1 MKPTALAVNP
11 VDPRAPTRAGRG
23 AWCLLLL
30 GCVPLTALAQTISFA
45 QKPPYL
51 STGVQPNLLVI
62 YDNSQSME
70 AVMPGGNRTTFGDV
84 NTRGNIARQVLRD
97 SIATYQNSFRWGL
110 ATFDATAPYILDYSQ
125 FGYPPPMILYYS
137 DQVSGAGSI
146 RQPVQTTSAAHLTAL
161 NSLLA
166 NQTAN
171 AATTEVKNSTWATPL
186 AGAIETAGKYFGNLF
201 PATPTPI
208 TDKSCQRQFVVLATD
223 GDPNYS
229 KGAYRYRTDAE
240 LRNVKKADGTWTYS
254 PATTEVIDEIQKLRA
269 TTVNNLAAVNGTYD
283 VQTYI
288 VGMGSAFENESSVA
302 GMNRM
307 AEVGGTGAAYLAN
320 DRASLT
326 AAFAAINADITARTA
341 SSASVAL
348 NAGAWSNG
356 SVAYLAR
363 FNSGDWSGQLQA
375 YSLLASG
382 ATATTPLW
390 DAAQR
395 VKLQHWSTGRQILS
409 YRPSSALGSRGV
421 AFRWPANPASTTATE
436 IPAAMVTALNRNGAG
451 TADTAGA
458 ARLQYLR
465 GDTSRE
471 LRNCPTCT
479 GPTPFRNRPTTV
491 LGDIIN
497 STPLYLASG
506 GRYVRDG
513 AEASA
518 YAAYRT
524 ARAAMT
530 PMVYVGANDGMLHG
544 FNANTGD
551 EVFAY
556 VPAIAADRLAAL
568 PEQGYGHHY
577 SVDGPLVGGD
587 VYYGGGWK
595 TVLIGS
601 LGAGGK
607 GLYALDV
614 SNPANF
620 TEAQAQKVA
629 RWELD
634 GSNATVGHILQAP
647 LLTRTRDGK
656 WRALVGNGYNSS
668 NGVAVLMAIDVET
681 GQSVNISTGAGSAAT
696 PNGLTGLVGLSS
708 GNNGVVDLVYGT
720 DQQGSLWKFDLSATD
735 PSSWKVAYGTTA
747 APAPLFTTA
756 SGQPITARPD
766 VTPHPE
772 GGYLVTFGT
781 GMYLASTDTS
791 STATQALYG
800 IWDKGAP
807 VTASQLVTQS
817 VLGTTKGP
825 DTRDYRFT
833 TYAVGTPAT
842 VYTGDKAIT
851 SSLYLTEKR
860 GWKLELPTAGERV
873 VSHATVRYGKAIFST
888 MVPGTVN
895 CQGGGDGWI
904 MEVDAVTGNR
914 SDLPALDTNADNQ
927 VDAADLLTWVA
938 AKTSVSGVRL
948 GAIPSAPS
956 FIRAKDRKL
965 DDKLVNTSDGTMVRV
980 REAGGARP
988 SGRAGWEQIQ

>member
-1 MKPTALAVNP
+1 MNNAAIAVRFA
-11 VDPRAPTRAGRG
+11 DPRGCLGRG
-23 AWCLLLL
+23 LWCLVLL
-30 GCVPLTALAQTISFA
+30 GAVPAAAQTISFA
-45 QKPPYL
+45 QKPLYL
-51 STGVQPNLLVI
+51 ATGVQPNLLVI

-70 AVMPGGNRTTFGDV
+70 AVMPGGNRTTFDDV

-110 ATFDATAPYILDYSQ
+110 ATFDATTPYILDYSQ
-125 FGYPPPMILYYS
+125 YGYPPPMILYYS
-137 DQVSGAGSI
+137 DKVTGLGAI
-146 RQPVQTTSAAHLTAL
+146 RQPIQTTSATHLTTL

-171 AATTEVKNSTWATPL
+171 AATTEIKNSTWATPL
-186 AGAIETAGKYFGNLF
+186 AGAIETAGKYFGNKLS
-201 PATPTPI
+201 ATPTPI
-208 TDKSCQRQFVVLATD
+208 TDNSCQRQFVVLATD

-229 KGAYRYRTDAE
+229 KGAYRYSTDAE
-240 LRNVKKADGTWTYS
+240 LRNVKNADGTWAFS
-254 PATTEVIDEIQKLRA
+254 PATVEVIAEIQNLRN
-269 TTVNNLAAVNGTYD
+269 TTVSNHATMNGTYD

-288 VGMGSAFENESSVA
+288 VGMGSSFENESSVA

-307 AEVGGTGAAYLAN
+307 AEVGGTDKAYLAN

-326 AAFAAINADITARTA
+326 AAFASINADITARTA
-341 SSASVAL
+341 SSSSVSL
-348 NAGAWSNG
+348 NAGSWSNG
-356 SVAYLAR
+356 SVAYLSR

-382 ATATTPLW
+382 APASTALW

-395 VKLQHWSTGRQILS
+395 VNLQNWNTGRQILS
-409 YRPSSALGSRGV
+409 YRGSSALGSRGV
-421 AFRWPANPASTTATE
+421 AFRWPVNPASTTATE

-451 TADTAGA
+451 TADTAGSL
-458 ARLQYLR
+458 RLNYLR

-471 LRNCPTCT
+471 LRNCATCT
-479 GPTPFRNRPTTV
+479 GPAPFRNRATTV

-497 STPLYLASG
+497 SSPLYLASG
-506 GRYVRDG
+506 GRYVRDS

-518 YAAYRT
+518 YATYRT

-556 VPAIAADRLAAL
+556 VPAIAADRLSAL
-568 PEQGYGHHY
+568 PEQGYAHQY

-620 TEAQAQKVA
+620 TEAQASKVA
-629 RWELD
+629 RWEID
-634 GSNATVGHILQAP
+634 GSDAAVGHILQAP
-647 LLTRTRDGK
+647 LLARTRDGK
-656 WRALVGNGYNSS
+656 WRALVGNGYNST

-681 GQSVNISTGAGSAAT
+681 GQSVKISTAAGST
-696 PNGLTGLVGLSS
+696 TSSNGLVGLVGLSS
-708 GNNGVVDLVYGT
+708 NNNGVVDLVYGT
-720 DQQGSLWKFDLSATD
+720 DQQGNVWKFDLSATD
-735 PSSWKVAYGTTA
+735 PASWKVAYGTTTT
-747 APAPLFTTA
+747 PAPLFTTA

-766 VTPHPE
+766 VTPHPQ

-781 GMYLASTDTS
+781 GIYLSATDPS
-791 STATQALYG
+791 STTRQALYG

-817 VLGTTKGP
+817 VLGTATGP
-825 DTRDYRFT
+825 DTREYRFT
-833 TYAVGTPAT
+833 TYAVGTPAN
-842 VYTGDKAIT
+842 VYSGDKIVT
-851 SSLYLTEKR
+851 SSSYYSDKR
-860 GWKLELPTAGERV
+860 GWMLELPASGERV
-873 VSHATVRYGKAIFST
+873 VTQASVRYGKAIFST
-888 MVPGTVN
+888 MVPGAVS
-895 CQGGGDGWI
+895 CKGGGDGWI
-904 MEVDAVTGNR
+904 MEVDAITGNR
-914 SDLPALDTNADNQ
+914 SDLPALDTNADNL
-927 VDAADLLTWVA
+927 VDSADLLTWQA
-938 AKTSVSGVRL
+938 AKSSVSGVRL
-948 GAIPSAPS
+948 GAIPAAPG

-965 DDKLVNTSDGTMVRV
+965 DDKLVGTSDGTMVRV
-980 REAGGARP
+980 REAGGSRT
-988 SGRAGWEQIQ
+988 SGRAGWEQVQ